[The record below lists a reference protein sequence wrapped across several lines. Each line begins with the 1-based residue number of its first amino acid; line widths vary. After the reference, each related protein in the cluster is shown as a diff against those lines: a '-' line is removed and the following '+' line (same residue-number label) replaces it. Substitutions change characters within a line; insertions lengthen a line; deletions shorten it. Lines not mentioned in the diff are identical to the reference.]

1 MFSKKSKKALGLLCV
16 ILLMSMMLLAGCGE
30 EKQESAYDAEKEEK
44 TIKVGI
50 VLSVGGKGDKSF
62 NDAAIAGLEKAKQEL
77 GIEYKDIEPKEMAQD
92 EESLRFLAEQGMDL
106 VIAVGFLMEKPLE
119 KVAQEF
125 PDVKF
130 AIIDAVVDQPNVA
143 SLVFKEHE
151 GSFLAG
157 ALAALLTKTDTVGFV
172 GGMKIPL
179 IEKFQAGY
187 EHGVEYINEIEGKN
201 VNVLAA
207 YAGNTG
213 QAFND
218 PAKGKEL
225 TLTHI
230 SQGADII
237 YHASGGT
244 GQGVFEAA
252 AEKGALAIGV
262 DSNQNWMYPGTIVA
276 SMLKRVDV
284 AVFETVKAVK
294 EGTYQAKVQVFGV
307 KDNGVGLTDLSEVT
321 EIEKAGVE
329 NDPEKIAAIQELKDG
344 IPQEVKEKIAE
355 IREKIISGEIVVRDS
370 VK

>member
-1 MFSKKSKKALGLLCV
+1 MISKKMKKFIVLFCV
-16 ILLMSMMLLAGCGE
+16 VLSSVLLLAACGE
-30 EKQESAYDAEKEEK
+30 GDKKDVGDEKPAEEQV
-44 TIKVGI
+44 KVGI

-62 NDAAIAGLEKAKQEL
+62 NDAAITGLEKAKQEL
-77 GIEYKDIEPKEMAQD
+77 GIEYKYIEPREMAQD

-119 KVAQEF
+119 KVAQEY

-157 ALAALLTKTDTVGFV
+157 VLAAMLTQTEKVGFV

-187 EHGVEYINEIEGKN
+187 EHGVEYVNETEGKN
-201 VNVLAA
+201 VQVLAA

-213 QAFND
+213 KAFND

-225 TLTHI
+225 ALSQI
-230 SQGADII
+230 AQGADIV

-252 AEKGALAIGV
+252 AEKGILAIGV

-294 EGTYQAKVQVFGV
+294 EGTYQAGVQVFGV
-307 KDNGVGLTDLSEVT
+307 EDNGVGLTDLDKVT
-321 EIEKAGVE
+321 EIEKIGVE
-329 NDPEKIAAIQELKDG
+329 NDPEKIEKIQKLKDS
-344 IPQEVKEKIAE
+344 IPQEVKDKIAE
-355 IREKIISGEIVVRDS
+355 IREKIINGEIVVRDS
-370 VK
+370 LK